1 MSIGMQDFVT
11 KPINPDEMFGALVK
25 WIKPDTVIQ
34 EPKAKSQKPKAKSQ
48 DIENPKY
55 SRVEY

>member
-34 EPKAKSQKPKAKSQ
+34 EPKSQKPKAKSQ
-48 DIENPKY
+48 KPGYRKSQIFQG
-55 SRVEY
+55 